1 MEDELKIE
9 GKNAVTEALKSGISI
24 QKIQIDKRLVPRYG
38 DIISHAK
45 QMRIPVQEVPSLKAK
60 QGILAY
66 VFPVEPKD
74 IDYFFDKHFVVLAD
88 GVEDPHNLGAIMRTA
103 ECAGVDGIVLPKH
116 RSAIISE
123 GLISSSAGAVFHL
136 PFAVVTNTAQA
147 VDKFIERGFFI
158 LGADASGEPF
168 FSIEIRFPLLLI
180 IGGEDKGLRPIMKR
194 RCDKLIGIPMLG
206 KITSLNTSVSAGI
219 IIYEIKS
226 RDWR

>member
-9 GKNAVTEALKSGISI
+9 GKNSVIEALKSGIAI
-24 QKIQIDKRLVPRYG
+24 QKIQIDKRLASRYA
-38 DIISHAK
+38 DVITRAK
-45 QMRIPVQEVPSLKAK
+45 KIGIPIQEVPSLKAK

-66 VFPVEPKD
+66 VYPVEPKD
-74 IDYFFDKHFVVLAD
+74 LEYFFDKRFVILAD
-88 GVEDPHNLGAIMRTA
+88 GVEDPHNLGAIVRTA

-123 GLISSSAGAVFHL
+123 GLISSSAGAIFHL
-136 PFAVVTNTAQA
+136 PFAVVTNTAQT
-147 VDKFIERGFFI
+147 VDKFLEKGFLV
-158 LGADASGEPF
+158 LGADPSGEPYF
-168 FSIEIRFPLLLI
+168 RLDVRFPLLLI
-180 IGGEDKGLRPIMKR
+180 IGGEDRGLRPIMRR

>member
-1 MEDELKIE
+1 MENELKIE
-9 GKNAVTEALKSGISI
+9 GKNSVVEALKSGISI
-24 QKIQIDKRLVPRYG
+24 QKIQIDKRLVSRYG

-45 QMRIPVQEVPSLKAK
+45 QIGIPVQEVPSLKAK

-66 VFPVEPKD
+66 VFPIEPKD
-74 IDYFFDKHFVVLAD
+74 IDYFFDKQFIVLAD

-123 GLISSSAGAVFHL
+123 GFISSSAGAVFHL
-136 PFAVVTNTAQA
+136 PFAVVTNTAQT
-147 VDKFIERGFFI
+147 VDKFIERGFFV
-158 LGADASGEPF
+158 LGADPSGEPF
-168 FSIEIRFPLLLI
+168 FKIEIHFPLLLI

-226 RDWR
+226 RVWR